1 METTWSR
8 PIPVSR
14 AAWLRIG
21 DGALDAAQVGQS
33 TLHRLWGR
41 WQASRRRA
49 AEFRALRELSPTVLR
64 DIGAAPE
71 WVNEAQRWCDQ
82 HQVTRDIFLR
92 SL

>member
-1 METTWSR
+1 METTWSHST
-8 PIPVSR
+8 PVSR

-21 DGALDAAQVGQS
+21 DGALEAAQSGVS

-49 AEFRALRELSPTVLR
+49 AEFRALRELSPSVLR
-64 DIGAAPE
+64 DIGVTPE
-71 WVNEAQRWCDQ
+71 WFNEAQRRCDQ
-82 HQVTRDIFLR
+82 HHTTRDIFLR

>member
-14 AAWLRIG
+14 AAWLRVG
-21 DGALDAAQVGQS
+21 DGALVAASSTLS

-41 WQASRRRA
+41 WQASRRRG
-49 AEFRALRELSPTVLR
+49 AEFRALRELSPTMLR
-64 DIGAAPE
+64 DIGATPE
-71 WVNEAQRWCDQ
+71 WINEAQRRCDQ
-82 HQVTRDIFLR
+82 HHTTIDTFLR

>member
-1 METTWSR
+1 MASTWSR

-14 AAWLRIG
+14 AVWPRIG
-21 DGALDAAQVGQS
+21 DGLLDAVQSGIS

-41 WQASRRRA
+41 WQAWRRRE
-49 AEFRALRELSPTVLR
+49 AEFRALRELSPAVLR
-64 DIGAAPE
+64 DIGATPE

-82 HQVTRDIFLR
+82 HHTTRDTFLR

>member
-1 METTWSR
+1 MESTWSR

-21 DGALDAAQVGQS
+21 DGVLDAVSSVAS
-33 TLHRLWGR
+33 ALRHLWSS
-41 WQASRRRA
+41 WQASRRQA
-49 AEFRALRELSPTVLR
+49 QEFRALRELSPGVLR

-71 WVNEAQRWCDQ
+71 WVNEAQRWRDQ
-82 HQVTRDIFLR
+82 HDTTRDTFLR